1 MKTTQLIIAG
11 LFVLT
16 LQGCGLDAIENPN
29 VTEDKFVKTPQA
41 TATWVNGARTEMA
54 SSLSVIVEL
63 TELTSDNYFN
73 NRTLSSKVFDIPQ
86 IVYTDVDVNRLQTAV
101 HNLRR
106 TAEFGLETVIPQ
118 DNSATTEQRAEL
130 YFYLGVSHLFA
141 GEYFVGLPEEAYGPA
156 LEPEA
161 HFTKA
166 IDAFD
171 EVAILS
177 NDMDLV
183 QAANLA
189 KARISFYQGDL
200 STLRTRAES
209 VINTAPALN
218 YQVQYDGINGPSN
231 GFQTFLYNSS
241 QDEFAPLPRLDF
253 LDPKYYS
260 EDGSGQDQKSISL
273 FKVEEAYLLLAEAE
287 LTEGDLPG
295 TRTLLKDLLT
305 DVIANRPVALIDD
318 SRETRSGG
326 NRDDY
331 PLSDTVQVRFAPG
344 APAFSGFILDRQD
357 GPIQV
362 PVVSGTSVTAQDI
375 DNTTTEDEL
384 LELIYLMRQEIFIS
398 EGRRVVDLGIRYPV
412 SEQEMTGNNNIDS
425 NSPYLLAQI
434 PDFIPLN
441 MQMDDF
447 TVNEEQGIVTIA
459 VNMNRILVQNKTDD
473 SVLPLW

>member
-1 MKTTQLIIAG
+1 MKTTQFIIAG
-11 LFVLT
+11 LLALT

-29 VTEDKFVKTPQA
+29 VTEDKFVETPQA
-41 TATWVNGARTEMA
+41 SATWVNGARAEMA

-86 IVYTDVDVNRLQTAV
+86 IVYTDLDVNRIQTAV

-118 DNSATTEQRAEL
+118 DNSATDEQRAEL

-141 GEYFVGLPEEAYGPA
+141 GEYFVGLPEEAYGPV
-156 LEPEA
+156 LEPSA
-161 HFTKA
+161 HFDA
-166 IDAFD
+166 AVDAFD
-171 EVAILS
+171 EVTALS
-177 NDMDLV
+177 GDTDLI

-189 KARISFYQGDL
+189 KARISFHEGNV
-200 STLRTRAES
+200 TELRTQAEA
-209 VINTAPALN
+209 VISTSPALN
-218 YQVQYDGINGPSN
+218 YQVEYDGINGPSN
-231 GFQTFLYNSS
+231 GFQNFLYNSS

-260 EDGSGQDQKSISL
+260 EDGAGQDQKSISL
-273 FKVEEAYLLLAEAE
+273 FKIEEAYLMLAEAD
-287 LTEGDLPG
+287 LADGDLPG
-295 TRTLLKDLLT
+295 TRTRLKDLLSN
-305 DVIANRPVALIDD
+305 VIANRPVASFDD

-344 APAFSGFILDRQD
+344 TPAVSGLILDRQD
-357 GPIQV
+357 GLVQV

-375 DNTTTEDEL
+375 DNAATEDEL
-384 LELIYLMRQEIFIS
+384 LETIYLMRQEIFIS

-425 NSPYLLAQI
+425 NSPYLQAQI
-434 PDFIPLN
+434 PDFIPLG

-447 TVNEEQGIVTIA
+447 SVNEAQGILTID
-459 VNMNRILVQNKTDD
+459 VNMNRVLVQNKTNDAI
-473 SVLPLW
+473 LPLW